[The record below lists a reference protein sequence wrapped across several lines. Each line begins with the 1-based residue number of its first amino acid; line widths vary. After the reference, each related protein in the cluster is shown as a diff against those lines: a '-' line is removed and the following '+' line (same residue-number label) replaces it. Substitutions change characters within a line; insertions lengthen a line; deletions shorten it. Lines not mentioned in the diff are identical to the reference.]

1 MNSSLNLRG
10 EYMVEQI
17 NDNNKNTLLILNL
30 DKLHTTELGVE
41 RIKRNLCLEVE
52 DVVNWCRQR
61 IQESNSSIV
70 SRGKNW
76 YIKTADSE
84 ITVNASSY
92 TIITAH
98 KLKNK

>member
-1 MNSSLNLRG
+1 
-10 EYMVEQI
+10 MVDQI

-30 DKLHTTELGVE
+30 DKLHTTELGIE
-41 RIKRNLCLEVE
+41 RIKRNLCLDVE

-61 IQESNSSIV
+61 IQESNSNIV
-70 SRGKNW
+70 KRGKNW
-76 YIKTADSE
+76 YIQIADCE

-98 KLKNK
+98 KLRNR

>member
-1 MNSSLNLRG
+1 MIN
-10 EYMVEQI
+10 QI
-17 NDNNKNTLLILNL
+17 NDNNKNILLILNL
-30 DKLHTTELGVE
+30 GKLHTTDLGAE

-52 DVVNWCRQR
+52 DVVNWCRQK

-70 SRGKNW
+70 RKGKNW
-76 YIKTADSE
+76 YIEADDSE

-98 KLKNK
+98 KLKNKSI